1 MASRQVTRLYDR
13 ALAPAG
19 ITTNAYSILARL
31 EREGAQ
37 TLGSLAARLAM
48 DRSTLSREVAP
59 LVNAGLVESAPGEHD
74 RRKRILSLTGDGGA
88 RLALARPL
96 HAQAQ
101 SELTQAFG
109 LDRATE
115 LLDELRALV
124 GADA

>member
-19 ITTNAYSILARL
+19 ITANAFSILARL
-31 EREGAQ
+31 EREGEQ
-37 TLGSLAARLAM
+37 PLGALAARLAM
-48 DRSTLSREVAP
+48 DRTTLSREVAP
-59 LVNAGLVESAPGEHD
+59 LVDVGLVDATPCPDD
-74 RRKRILSLTGDGGA
+74 RRKRLLSLTAAGA
-88 RLALARPL
+88 ERVTAARPL

-101 SELTQAFG
+101 AELTTAFG

-115 LLDELRALV
+115 LLGELRALV